1 MKIQKITNINFQN
14 RTKTSVA
21 KRLLYSAVAA
31 TALIASAPKA
41 NAQNNIIE
49 HNGQKYVSYSNYLYW
64 KQQRDDLGADKH
76 SAHKQSSTT
85 FEEIQK
91 GLILFNDFE
100 GVRKE

>member
-1 MKIQKITNINFQN
+1 MKIQKVTNINFQN

-64 KQQRDDLGADKH
+64 KQQRDDLAQEQMDIGKKANTMD
-76 SAHKQSSTT
+76 SLARIARQ
-85 FEEIQK
+85 E
-91 GLILFNDFE
+91 FNQL
-100 GVRKE
+100 KN